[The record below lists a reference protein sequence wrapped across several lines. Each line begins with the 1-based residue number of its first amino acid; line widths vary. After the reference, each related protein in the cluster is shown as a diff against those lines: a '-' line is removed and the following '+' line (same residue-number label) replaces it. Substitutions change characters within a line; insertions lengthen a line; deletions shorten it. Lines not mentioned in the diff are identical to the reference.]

1 MSEEREKIILP
12 DRKIYL
18 DYLRVFAIF
27 AMIMLHVASQNWAYI
42 NVNSFTWQIFNFFD
56 GILRWC
62 VPIFVMISGN
72 LFLSKEILIKKLY
85 FKYILRLI
93 IAFLF
98 WSCFYAL
105 VDIKE
110 KNFISVYSEFITGH
124 YHMWFILM
132 IIGLYICVPFIKL
145 VANNKNISRYYLLIT
160 FLFAFFLPQVVTLV
174 NDFGANYMIKAVSKI
189 NCNMSFMYMNNVV
202 AGFVP
207 YFILGNYLDKT
218 ELNKKTRMI
227 IYIMGVLGF
236 FLTVYLSW
244 IVSVKAQIALE
255 NYYGPWRVNVLFES
269 VAVYIWFKYK
279 KYNVKKLNAV
289 VVKLSKYSFGAY
301 LVHAFVIEKLDIF
314 FSLNSLSFNPIF
326 SVVLI
331 GVLVFIVS
339 FMISGILNNIPSLKK
354 YIV

>member
-1 MSEEREKIILP
+1 MDREKEKIISS

-27 AMIMLHVASQNWAYI
+27 AMIILHVSSQNWACI
-42 NVNSFTWQIFNFFD
+42 NVNNFAWRVFNFFD
-56 GILRWC
+56 GIVRWC
-62 VPIFVMISGN
+62 VPVFVMISGN
-72 LFLSKEILIKKLY
+72 LFLNNEILIKKLY
-85 FKYILRLI
+85 FKYILRLV

-110 KNFISVYSEFITGH
+110 KNFIFVCAEIISGH

-145 VANNKNISRYYLLIT
+145 VADDKNISRYYLLVS
-160 FLFAFFLPQVVTLV
+160 FLFAFFLPQVVTIV
-174 NDFGANYMIKAVSKI
+174 NDFGGNFMIRLMSKI
-189 NCNMSFMYMNNVV
+189 NSDICFMYMNNVV

-207 YFILGNYLDKT
+207 YFVLGNYLDKV
-218 ELNKKTRMI
+218 ELNKKSRMI
-227 IYIMGVLGF
+227 IYISGILGF
-236 FLTVYLSW
+236 FLTIYLSL
-244 IVSVKAQIALE
+244 IVSVKNESALE
-255 NYYGPWRVNVLFES
+255 NYYGPWRVNVLLES

-279 KYNVKKLNAV
+279 KYNIKKSNEF

-301 LVHAFVIEKLDIF
+301 LIHAFILEKLNDLF
-314 FSLNSLSFNPIF
+314 NLNSLSFNPIF

-331 GVLVFIVS
+331 SVLVFTIS
-339 FMISGILNNIPSLKK
+339 FVISAILNNIPILKK

>member
-1 MSEEREKIILP
+1 MSEGREKIILP

-18 DYLRVFAIF
+18 DYLRVSAIF

-42 NVNSFTWQIFNFFD
+42 NINSFTWQIFNFFD
-56 GILRWC
+56 GILSWC

-72 LFLSKEILIKKLY
+72 LFLGKKILIKKLY
-85 FKYILRLI
+85 FKYILRLV

-110 KNFISVYSEFITGH
+110 KKFISVCSEIITGH

-132 IIGLYICVPFIKL
+132 IVSLYICVPFIKL
-145 VANNKNISRYYLLIT
+145 VADNKNMSKYYLSVV
-160 FLFAFFLPQVVTLV
+160 FLFTFFLPQVVTLV
-174 NDFGANYMIKAVSKI
+174 NDFGGNFMIKAVSKI
-189 NCNMSFMYMNNVV
+189 NCNISFMYMNNVV

-207 YFILGNYLDKT
+207 YFVLGNHLDKT

-227 IYIMGVLGF
+227 ICIIGILGF
-236 FLTVYLSW
+236 FLTVYLSL
-244 IVSVKAQIALE
+244 IVSIRTQRALE

-269 VAVYIWFKYK
+269 IAVYVWFKYK
-279 KYNVKKLNAV
+279 KYNIKKLNEF

-314 FSLNSLSFNPIF
+314 LQGITVFFGIIIFINPPK
-326 SVVLI
+326 
-331 GVLVFIVS
+331 
-339 FMISGILNNIPSLKK
+339 ISNPNEEGFTSLK
-354 YIV
+354 INFSNF